1 MAKSMGKPMMAGMKA
16 PMMKKAMAMKAV
28 MKKAK
33 GKMK

>member
-1 MAKSMGKPMMAGMKA
+1 MAKSMGKPMMAAKKA
-16 PMMKKAMAMKAV
+16 PMKKAMAMKAV

>member
-1 MAKSMGKPMMAGMKA
+1 MAKSMGKPMMSGKKA
-16 PMMKKAMAMKAV
+16 PMMKKVMAMKAV